1 MIGRVLQTRKKCG
14 IVHVMEEEKQQETK
28 QKSSIREF
36 LRSIV
41 IALLIVIPI
50 RAWVAQPFIVQGN
63 SMVPNFHHGEYLI
76 IDEFSYHFRK
86 PERGEVVVFRYPR
99 QPSQF
104 FIKRVIGLPGDNIE
118 IKNGSVWVN
127 GSIFDETYLPRSLA
141 TASDAATTILGVDE
155 YFVLGDN
162 REASSDSR
170 AWGGLKEHFIVGKTL
185 LRLWPLTRI
194 GTL

>member
-1 MIGRVLQTRKKCG
+1 
-14 IVHVMEEEKQQETK
+14 MEEKKEEIAGR
-28 QKSSIREF
+28 KSGWREF
-36 LRSIV
+36 VRSII

-63 SMVPNFHHGEYLI
+63 SMVPSFHHGEYLI

-99 QPSQF
+99 QTSQF
-104 FIKRVIGLPGDNIE
+104 FIKRVIGLPGDRID
-118 IKNGSVWVN
+118 IKSGSVWVN
-127 GSIFDETYLPRSLA
+127 GDALDEAYLFPLHA
-141 TASDAATTILGVDE
+141 TVPDASAVLGVDE

-170 AWGGLKEHFIVGKTL
+170 VWGNLNERFIVGKTL

-194 GTL
+194 GMP

>member
-1 MIGRVLQTRKKCG
+1 MSL
-14 IVHVMEEEKQQETK
+14 MEEESQEK
-28 QKSSIREF
+28 KSSLWEF
-36 LRSIV
+36 VRSII

-50 RAWVAQPFIVQGN
+50 RAWVAQPFIVRGN

-76 IDEFSYHFRK
+76 IDELSYHFRK
-86 PERGEVVVFRYPR
+86 PARGEVVVFRYPR

-104 FIKRVIGLPGDNIE
+104 FIKRVIGLPGDQVE
-118 IKNGSVWVN
+118 IKEGSVRIN
-127 GSIFDETYLPRSLA
+127 GDVLDESYLPPSLA
-141 TASDAATTILGVDE
+141 TVPDTAIILGVDE

-170 AWGGLKEHFIVGKTL
+170 VWGELKGHFIVGKTL
-185 LRLWPLTRI
+185 LRLWPPTRI

>member
-1 MIGRVLQTRKKCG
+1 
-14 IVHVMEEEKQQETK
+14 MEEEKQQETEK
-28 QKSSIREF
+28 KGGTWEF
-36 LRSIV
+36 IRSIV

-63 SMVPNFHHGEYLI
+63 SMVPNFHNGEYLI
-76 IDEFSYHFRK
+76 IDEFSYHFRR
-86 PERGEVVVFRYPR
+86 PERGEVIVFRYPR

-104 FIKRVIGLPGDNIE
+104 FIKRVIGLPGDKVE
-118 IKNGSVWVN
+118 IKDGSVWIN
-127 GSIFDETYLPRSLA
+127 GSPFGEAYLPQSLA
-141 TASDAATTILGVDE
+141 TAPEASTILGVDE

-170 AWGGLKEHFIVGKTL
+170 VWGNLKDHFIVGRTL